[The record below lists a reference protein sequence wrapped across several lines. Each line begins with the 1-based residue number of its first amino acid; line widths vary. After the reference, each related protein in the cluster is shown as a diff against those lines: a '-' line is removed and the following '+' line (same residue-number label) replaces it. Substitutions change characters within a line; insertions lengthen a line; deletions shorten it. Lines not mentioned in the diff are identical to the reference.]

1 MRPQPTLRLAVATA
15 LAVLA
20 LGAPGGAGAGEQA
33 PPAPLPLPMVGG
45 KAPAI
50 APGQKSFR
58 LPLGYARVVTFYRE
72 QFRGVSGVTL
82 SESTVTRPSDGD
94 AAPRELLIRSR
105 RTTDAWAKAVIR
117 EVEGGTTVEV
127 TPVLRADAQDV
138 KGAARPLVQLVIGRS
153 DEARKAAESIDHL
166 ER

>member
-1 MRPQPTLRLAVATA
+1 MRPQPTLRLALAAA

-20 LGAPGGAGAGEQA
+20 LGVPSGAGAGEQA
-33 PPAPLPLPMVGG
+33 PPAPFPLPMIGG
-45 KAPAI
+45 KPPAI

-58 LPLGYARVVTFYRE
+58 LPLGYARVTAFYRD

-82 SESTVTRPSDGD
+82 SESRETRPDG
-94 AAPRELLIRSR
+94 APRELVVRSLR
-105 RTTDAWAKAVIR
+105 ATDAWAKAVVR
-117 EVEGGTTVEV
+117 EVEGGTTVDV
-127 TPVLRADAQDV
+127 TPVVRADAQDV

-153 DEARKAAESIDHL
+153 DEARKAAEAIDHL

>member
-1 MRPQPTLRLAVATA
+1 MRPQPTLRLALAAA
-15 LAVLA
+15 LAVLT
-20 LGAPGGAGAGEQA
+20 LGLPGGAGAGEQA
-33 PPAPLPLPMVGG
+33 PPEPFPLPMIGG
-45 KAPAI
+45 KPPAI
-50 APGQKSFR
+50 APGQKLFR
-58 LPLGYARVVTFYRE
+58 LPLGFARVASFYRE
-72 QFRGVSGVTL
+72 QFRGTAGVTL
-82 SESTVTRPSDGD
+82 TERAPDG
-94 AAPRELLIRSR
+94 APRELLVRSL

-138 KGAARPLVQLVIGRS
+138 KGGARPLVQLVIGRS